1 MLIFITQNYL
11 SIILCPI
18 FRQHKKNHP
27 VSQQSGKKIL
37 LLITIVILFSIN
49 YYVQKKKKFSSD
61 ANIKSFCQREQL
73 FYKKHYI
80 SG

>member
-1 MLIFITQNYL
+1 MLIFVIKNYL

-18 FRQHKKNHP
+18 FRQHKKNHS

-37 LLITIVILFSIN
+37 FNNNSYSLLNKILCTKNIT
-49 YYVQKKKKFSSD
+49 FSSD

-73 FYKKHYI
+73 FYKKYYI
-80 SG
+80 PG